1 MTLESAFPWI
11 SAASALAAVLVQPD
25 RPAARALRTTALAAL
40 GLYAYFRWIAPTS
53 VPMALACQ
61 ALAQALL
68 PQASRRWSRWAIALP
83 AFGWLIL
90 ANLYRTTGDGPGAFV
105 QDAIK
110 AGMFAA
116 LAIGGGYGLWR
127 VWRWTSP
134 PRAGVAAEAVA
145 LLVMAAM
152 SLTLD
157 WDFWPVMAGA
167 VAVLVSF
174 AVTSY
179 GGRDGTDGASPAF
192 ARAAWGLSFLGQAA
206 MAYAF
211 LR

>member
-11 SAASALAAVLVQPD
+11 SAASALAAVFVQPEQ
-25 RPAARALRTTALAAL
+25 PAARALRTSALVAL

-61 ALAQALL
+61 ALGQALL
-68 PQASRRWSRWAIALP
+68 PQGPGRWRRWATGAPVL
-83 AFGWLIL
+83 GWLIL
-90 ANLYRTTGDGPGAFV
+90 ANLYRTTGDGPRVFV
-105 QDAIK
+105 QDAAK
-110 AGMFAA
+110 AGLFAA
-116 LAIGGGYGLWR
+116 LAIAGGYGLWR
-127 VWRWTSP
+127 VWRSAAS

-145 LLVMAAM
+145 LLVMGAM

-167 VAVLVSF
+167 LATLAAFALVLNAEQGV
-174 AVTSY
+174 
-179 GGRDGTDGASPAF
+179 GGGTSPAL
-192 ARAAWGLSFLGQAA
+192 ARTAWGLGFLGQAA